1 MILIFCNSVFPNG
14 NQHQC
19 LIFLLFIYEEKK
31 LFYFEKTQLWHSV
44 QLPNLG
50 LVMFDSHIEYNL

>member
-44 QLPNLG
+44 QLPHSG
-50 LVMFDSHIEYNL
+50 LVMFD